1 MKERAQCSLVSFG
14 QAGALGWG
22 PRWANSH
29 AAEVFRGKL
38 CFRVPEGNSQ
48 QLIKPACSPW
58 LLNYVFWRNSGPAF
72 AWGLLKLCSKSK
84 ELYLEIFIGRSET
97 PLCKNEETQV
107 CVA

>member
-14 QAGALGWG
+14 QAGALGRG

-58 LLNYVFWRNSGPAF
+58 LLNYVFWRNSGPWACF
-72 AWGLLKLCSKSK
+72 CLGTFKTVFKVERALSRNFYW
-84 ELYLEIFIGRSET
+84 
-97 PLCKNEETQV
+97 PL
-107 CVA
+107 